1 MILCDTTLIID
12 VLNEDKVAILFIQSQ
27 KPEDLLI
34 SVVTEWEVLQ
44 GARNKKEYKAFQKAL
59 KRYNIIELDESIST
73 HAGILLKTYQLS
85 QSLAIPDALIA
96 ATSVK
101 YQIPL
106 KTANVKDFRYIK
118 GLEFFS

>member
-12 VLNEDKVAILFIQSQ
+12 VLNEVEEAIHFVQSQ
-27 KPEDLLI
+27 KPEALLI

-59 KRYNIIELDESIST
+59 KCYNIIELDSAISS

-85 QSLAIPDALIA
+85 QALAIPDALIA

-106 KTANVKDFRYIK
+106 KTANIKDFRYIK
-118 GLEFFS
+118 GIALVS

>member
-59 KRYNIIELDESIST
+59 KRYNIIELD
-73 HAGILLKTYQLS
+73 
-85 QSLAIPDALIA
+85 
-96 ATSVK
+96 
-101 YQIPL
+101 
-106 KTANVKDFRYIK
+106 
-118 GLEFFS
+118 